1 MAIKTKPIGVRIK
14 LNVVSLMKDLN
25 GIEGHQQMIN
35 YLESFWLSSLDRD
48 LLEEYISKDN
58 VIKLLRNRNNLDTL
72 AKVKKEAVI
81 KRQNDI
87 AKVFAQ
93 TPQEKASNEVVDGP
107 EIDFG
112 EDMFLNIEKYTKFP
126 VFTKPKVLS
135 EQITWKANKKRADDM
150 IRRQWDRRKVI

>member
-1 MAIKTKPIGVRIK
+1 MSKKTKPIGVR
-14 LNVVSLMKDLN
+14 LNLSVISLMKDLK
-25 GIEGHQQMIN
+25 GIEGHQKIIN
-35 YLESFWLSSLDRD
+35 YLEAFWLSSLDKE

-58 VIKLLRNRNNLDTL
+58 VIKLLRSKGELVV
-72 AKVKKEAVI
+72 KVKKEAVI
-81 KRQNDI
+81 KQQNDI
-87 AKVFAQ
+87 AKVFEQ
-93 TPQEKASNEVVDGP
+93 VPQEKSSNEVVEGP